1 MVAGRKLENLSLE
14 ELTRVVGMYPWFG
27 GARLEVCRR
36 MSSGGGW
43 TREQFAKEALYLA
56 DRSKVYFLA
65 KNAPEE
71 IQSKEEVQTMIAP
84 SRRVHVVGGDYF
96 SQADYDQ
103 ARQSGDSIPR
113 PAPAAAS
120 PVISGSASPVISSEA
135 ERSPH
140 HEVERSPRHEAP
152 ASDLANRFCTE
163 ALAEIFAEQGF
174 TAEAKRIYSRLVLEF
189 PEKSAYFAALIEKLE
204 H

>member
-1 MVAGRKLENLSLE
+1 MVAELSLGRLSLE
-14 ELTRVVGMYPWFG
+14 ELTRVVNMYPWFG
-27 GARLEVCRR
+27 GARLELCRR
-36 MSSGGGW
+36 MASAGGW
-43 TREQFAKEALYLA
+43 TKDQFAREALYVA

-65 KNAPEE
+65 ANAPEE

-84 SRRVHVVGGDYF
+84 SRKVHVVGGDYF
-96 SQADYDQ
+96 SQAEYDK
-103 ARQSGDSIPR
+103 ARQSGDNLPR
-113 PAPAAAS
+113 PAPVS
-120 PVISGSASPVISSEA
+120 SVSGEEGKTS
-135 ERSPH
+135 RSDT
-140 HEVERSPRHEAP
+140 A